1 MSGIPPGQYN
11 LIMSRKRFLAFW
23 LAPALACVAPA
34 QHKAPPP
41 SQDLPPDEDAPPH
54 AAPPKAPPANA
65 PPVGQGDGKP
75 APDADLPPDE
85 DAVPNLEK
93 HAFNPVESKKDVAVG
108 DEYFKKGNYRAAAER
123 FRDATAWNPGNAEAW
138 MRLGEALEKREQPK
152 QARQAYEKYLQ
163 LAGNTKAAAEVKK
176 RLEKLK

>member
-1 MSGIPPGQYN
+1 
-11 LIMSRKRFLAFW
+11 MSRKRFLAFW
-23 LAPALACVAPA
+23 LAPALACAAFGQRQP
-34 QHKAPPP
+34 
-41 SQDLPPDEDAPPH
+41 LPPDEDAP
-54 AAPPKAPPANA
+54 AK
-65 PPVGQGDGKP
+65 PPVKQGNP
-75 APDADLPPDE
+75 SPDSDLPPDE

-138 MRLGEALEKREQPK
+138 MKLGEAMEKREQPK

-163 LAGNTKAAAEVKK
+163 LAGNTKSAAEVKK